1 VKEQDRSWRV
11 TASRG
16 VVRDRWID
24 LRADTC
30 VAPSGAV
37 LDPYYVL
44 SYADWVH
51 VVALTPDDRL
61 VMNRQYRHAA
71 GEVHLELPGG
81 VMDAADASPLDTARR
96 ELREETG
103 YAAAEFRPVIALR
116 PNPATHT
123 NRVHTVLALG
133 AHLAGL
139 ALGAH
144 LAGAQSLDPGE
155 EITAEL
161 VPIPLLLR
169 GLREGAVQQSTHVAS
184 ALLALAAAGRVA
196 L

>member
-1 VKEQDRSWRV
+1 MTSHRSWRV
-11 TASRG
+11 TASRR
-16 VVRDRWID
+16 VVKDRWID

-44 SYADWVH
+44 TYADWVH
-51 VVALTPDDRL
+51 VVALTPDGCL

-81 VMDAADASPLDTARR
+81 VMDADDGSPLETARR

-103 YAAAEFRPVIALR
+103 YDAAEFRRVIALR

-123 NRVHTVLALG
+123 NRVHTVLALD
-133 AHLAGL
+133 ARP
-139 ALGAH
+139 
-144 LAGAQSLDPGE
+144 AGAQSLDPGE
-155 EITAEL
+155 EITVEL
-161 VPIPLLLR
+161 VPVPALLR
-169 GLREGAVQQSTHVAS
+169 GLREGAVQQSSHVAS